1 MRLTLYA
8 YLFPLAALALAV
20 FGPVFHI
27 PFTGWL
33 ALGETVL
40 LVGCSFAC
48 VHHAESIASRI
59 GQPFGTLVL
68 TLSVTVIEVS
78 VLVAMMLN
86 GENNPTLAREAVLS
100 TVMFVCTGIVGAC
113 LLLGALRHR
122 EQEVRQ
128 QGVNGYLSVIIAIS
142 VLCLLLPDTTFSGQ
156 RGSYNHFQIAFIM
169 AGTVLLYG
177 AFLFMQTVRHR
188 DDFLAEEIEEAEDT
202 RQRRLLVHIPCL
214 IGGLVGVVA
223 LSSGVAAGVEEGLD
237 RLGLRDPD
245 AVVGA
250 AVVALLLLPE
260 TITAIRAAR
269 RNQLQRSINTALGSA
284 LATIGLTMPAMVAV
298 SELVGRPLIL
308 GIDPEDRIQLLLVL
322 VLSIVSF
329 GTGRTNLLNGFVHLV
344 LFAIYVMTLFVP

>member
-8 YLFPLAALALAV
+8 YLFPLGALGLAGLTSFLHLPSSNALAL
-20 FGPVFHI
+20 
-27 PFTGWL
+27 L
-33 ALGETVL
+33 ETL
-40 LVGCSFAC
+40 LLIGSCFAC
-48 VHHAESIASRI
+48 VHHAEAIAARI

-68 TLSVTVIEVS
+68 TLSVTTIEVS
-78 VLVAMMLN
+78 VLVSMMLH

-128 QGVNGYLSVIIAIS
+128 QGVNGYLSVIIAIA
-142 VLCLLLPDTTFSGQ
+142 VLCLLLPDTTRSGQ
-156 RGSYNHFQIAFIM
+156 QGHYNLFQIAFLM
-169 AGTVLLYG
+169 CGTVLLYG
-177 AFLFMQTVRHR
+177 AFLFMQTGRHR
-188 DDFLAEEIEEAEDT
+188 DDFLTEELFEPEEARE
-202 RQRRLLVHIPCL
+202 RRLLVHVPCL
-214 IGGLVGVVA
+214 LAGLIGVVA
-223 LSSGVAAGVEEGLD
+223 LSSGVAAGVETTLD
-237 RLGLRDPD
+237 PLGLSDPD

-250 AVVALLLLPE
+250 VVVGLLLLPE
-260 TITAIRAAR
+260 TITAIHAAR
-269 RNQLQRSINTALGSA
+269 RNELQRSINTALGSA

-298 SELVGRPLIL
+298 SAIVGRPLVL

-329 GTGRTNLLNGFVHLV
+329 GTGRTNLLNGVVHLV

>member
-1 MRLTLYA
+1 
-8 YLFPLAALALAV
+8 
-20 FGPVFHI
+20 
-27 PFTGWL
+27 
-33 ALGETVL
+33 
-40 LVGCSFAC
+40 
-48 VHHAESIASRI
+48 
-59 GQPFGTLVL
+59 
-68 TLSVTVIEVS
+68 
-78 VLVAMMLN
+78 
-86 GENNPTLAREAVLS
+86 EAVLS

-142 VLCLLLPDTTFSGQ
+142 VLCLLLPETTAAGQ
-156 RGSYNHFQIAFIM
+156 RGGSNQFQIGFIM

-188 DDFLAEEIEEAEDT
+188 DDFLVDDDERQDDPRRT
-202 RQRRLLVHIPCL
+202 RMLVHIPL
-214 IGGLVGVVA
+214 LLAGLVGVVA
-223 LSSGVAAGVEEGLD
+223 LSSGVAAGVEEGLG

-269 RNQLQRSINTALGSA
+269 RNELQRSVNTALGSA
-284 LATIGLTMPAMVAV
+284 LATIGLTMPAMFVV
-298 SELVGRPLIL
+298 SQLVGRPIAL
-308 GIDPEDRIQLLLVL
+308 GLDPEDRIQLLLVL

-344 LFAIYVMTLFVP
+344 LFAIYVMTVFVP

>member
-1 MRLTLYA
+1 MRLTVFA
-8 YLFPLAALALAV
+8 YLFPLASLGLAIL
-20 FGPVFHI
+20 GPVFAL
-27 PFTGWL
+27 PFSGRL
-33 ALGETVL
+33 AGVETFL
-40 LVGCSFAC
+40 LIGSCFAA
-48 VHHAESIASRI
+48 VHHAEAISSRI
-59 GQPFGTLVL
+59 GQPFGTLIL

-86 GENNPTLAREAVLS
+86 GENNPTVAREAVLS

-142 VLCLLLPDTTFSGQ
+142 VLCLLLPEATHSGL
-156 RGSYNHFQIAFIM
+156 RGSYNNFQVAFIM
-169 AGTVLLYG
+169 VGTVVLYG

-188 DDFLAEEIEEAEDT
+188 DHFLPDEREEEAPV
-202 RQRRLLVHIPCL
+202 RRPLWLHVPCL
-214 IGGLVGVVA
+214 LAALAGIVA

-237 RLGLRDPD
+237 RLGLADPD

-250 AVVALLLLPE
+250 VVVAMLLLPE

-269 RNQLQRSINTALGSA
+269 NNELQRSINTALGSA

-298 SELVGRPLIL
+298 SNLVGRPLIL

-322 VLSIVSF
+322 VLSIISF
-329 GTGRTNLLNGFVHLV
+329 GTGRTNVLNGVVHLV

>member
-1 MRLTLYA
+1 MRLTRYA
-8 YLFPLAALALAV
+8 YVFPLAGLMLAGLVSVVPLA
-20 FGPVFHI
+20 PS
-27 PFTGWL
+27 GWL
-33 ALGETVL
+33 ALGQGVL
-40 LVGCSFAC
+40 LMGCSFAC
-48 VHHAESIASRI
+48 VHHAEAIAGRI

-78 VLVAMMLN
+78 VLVSMMLH

-142 VLCLLLPDTTFSGQ
+142 VLCLLLPQSTRAGLQ
-156 RGSYNHFQIAFIM
+156 GGYYNVQIAVIM

-188 DDFLAEEIEEAEDT
+188 EDFLSEEANDEEEAASH
-202 RQRRLLVHIPCL
+202 RLVVHVPFL
-214 IGGLVGVVA
+214 LAGLVAVVA
-223 LSSGVAAGVEEGLD
+223 LSSGVATGVERVLDPIGLP
-237 RLGLRDPD
+237 DPD

-269 RNQLQRSINTALGSA
+269 RNELQRSINTALGSA
-284 LATIGLTMPAMVAV
+284 LATIGLTMPAMFVV
-298 SELVGRPLIL
+298 SELVGRPIIL
-308 GIDPEDRIQLLLVL
+308 GLDPEDRIQLLLVL